1 MPRAKPSSVKTIR
14 YELGSWERTHLA
26 PVMHAQ
32 ALDKYSEALGYLLD
46 WKKLYLLITLIEMA
60 TGLEILWGT
69 PNDLQGIV
77 EQVRAWWQS
86 NKEEYGDDGLLAFI
100 NSKLGW
106 GREMSPE
113 EQERIQAQAQVW
125 ANAFGITV
133 DPETGEVGTYTAPV
147 YTSPGDV
154 WAQAFGVNLP

>member
-1 MPRAKPSSVKTIR
+1 
-14 YELGSWERTHLA
+14 
-26 PVMHAQ
+26 
-32 ALDKYSEALGYLLD
+32 
-46 WKKLYLLITLIEMA
+46 MA